1 MDEKRYWKRLKI
13 SIVVF
18 VIGNVLGL
26 GSLAIDLSGHHDEY
40 TPNHLGLIGGLWG
53 TFAFVMMCVFIGLI
67 SSHAERRRNAY
78 IAEYGREAYENRWNE
93 PVTYV
98 AGRPVSRSD
107 LAAGGA
113 LLGWAALAYSHRHH
127 EERMQRYGS
136 RYEDFLEGM
145 RREREMNP
153 FFEDH

>member
-1 MDEKRYWKRLKI
+1 MDSKRFWKRLKI
-13 SIVVF
+13 SIAIF

-53 TFAFVMMCVFIGLI
+53 TFAFVMICVLIGLI

-78 IAEYGREAYENRWNE
+78 IAEHGQQAYENRWNE
-93 PVTYV
+93 PVTHV

-107 LAAGGA
+107 LASGAA
-113 LLGWAALAYSHRHH
+113 LLAWGALAYSHRHH
-127 EERMQRYGS
+127 EERLAHISDRSHEMY
-136 RYEDFLEGM
+136 DFLYG
-145 RREREMNP
+145 
-153 FFEDH
+153 DHSDPS